1 MRRTLAW
8 AALTFFFVA
17 TAGLGQ
23 DQTNPAIPH
32 KRSWFGRIFHP
43 FHSTTPLP
51 DYKDPHLRGLL
62 LQVQL
67 PQEPVKLS
75 EVRQLEVAV
84 SLINA
89 GKNGIDLSFPT
100 EQRIEIYLRN
110 ASDKIL
116 TVWSENR
123 AFAETGDTILINPQE
138 RLEYSETIATRD
150 LTPNKVYIVE
160 VFLPRYPELDVRRK
174 FLTAP

>member
-1 MRRTLAW
+1 M
-8 AALTFFFVA
+8 
-17 TAGLGQ
+17 
-23 DQTNPAIPH
+23 
-32 KRSWFGRIFHP
+32 
-43 FHSTTPLP
+43 
-51 DYKDPHLRGLL
+51 
-62 LQVQL
+62 
-67 PQEPVKLS
+67 
-75 EVRQLEVAV
+75 

-89 GKNGIDLSFPT
+89 GKNGIELSFPT

-160 VFLPRYPELDVRRK
+160 VFLPRYPELEVRRK
-174 FLTAP
+174 FMTAP

>member
-8 AALTFFFVA
+8 AALTFFFLA

-32 KRSWFGRIFHP
+32 KRSWLGRIFHP

-89 GKNGIDLSFPT
+89 GKNGIELSFPT
-100 EQRIEIYLRN
+100 DQRIEIYLRD

-116 TVWSENR
+116 TAWSENR
-123 AFAETGDTILINPQE
+123 AFAEAGDTILINPQE
-138 RLEYSETIATRD
+138 RLEYFETIATRD
-150 LTPNKVYIVE
+150 LAPNKVYIVE
-160 VFLPRYPELDVRRK
+160 VFVPRYPELDVRRK